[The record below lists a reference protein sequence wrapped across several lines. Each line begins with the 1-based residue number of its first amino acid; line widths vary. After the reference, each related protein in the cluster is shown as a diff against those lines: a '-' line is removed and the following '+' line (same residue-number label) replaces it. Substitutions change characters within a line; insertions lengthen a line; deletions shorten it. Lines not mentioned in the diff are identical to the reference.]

1 MSLID
6 YKLHEAADKLAAGE
20 VTSRQL
26 CEALLARIDQ
36 VEDKVG
42 ALVSIDNAAVLAAAD
57 VADARRTAGESLGR
71 YDGLPITIKDNIVE
85 EGVEARCSST
95 ILDGLEHVYDSTVVS
110 KLKEAGCIIF
120 GRANMDEF
128 AMGSTTETSQ
138 VKKTKNPHDL
148 NCVPG
153 GSSGGSAAG
162 VASKEF
168 LGALGSDTGGS
179 IRQPASFCGIVGL
192 KPTYGLVS
200 RFGLVAF
207 ASSLDQIGPMTKD
220 VRDSA
225 LILDIINGEDE
236 KDSTAIP
243 GKVTDF
249 EASLE
254 GVDIKGMKL
263 GVPAEYFDVDGMEED
278 VKVSVEAAIARLKE
292 MGAEIVP
299 VSLPHTKYSIA
310 TYYVIATAEASTNL
324 ARFEGIRYGNRFTDT
339 DPTNKEVPE
348 IIQVYNETRSRGFG
362 KEVQRRIMLG
372 TYVLSS
378 YEDHKFYHKAQQVR
392 TLIRQDF
399 EKVFETC
406 DLIVAPV
413 APETA
418 FKSGEST
425 DDPMKMYLADI
436 LTTSVN
442 LAGICGIS
450 VPCGSDSEGM
460 PIGLQVIGPALGEKK
475 LLQAAYAYEQNSG
488 VELKEVEL

>member
-6 YKLHEAADKLAAGE
+6 LSLHAAADKLAAGE

-26 CEALLARIDQ
+26 CEALLARVDQ

-42 ALVSIDNAAVLAAAD
+42 ALVSINADRILAAAD
-57 VADARRTAGESLGR
+57 AADARRSAGQAIGR

-85 EGVEARCSST
+85 EGEEAKCASS
-95 ILDGLEHVYDSTVVS
+95 ILDGLENVYDSTVVR
-110 KLKEAGCIIF
+110 KLKEAGCVIF

-138 VKKTKNPHDL
+138 AKKTRNPHNLD
-148 NCVPG
+148 CVPG

-168 LGALGSDTGGS
+168 LGALGTDTGGS

-207 ASSLDQIGPMTKD
+207 ASSLDQIGPMSKD
-220 VRDSA
+220 VQDSA

-243 GKVTDF
+243 GKITDF

-254 GVDIKGMKL
+254 GTDVKGMKL
-263 GVPAEYFDVDGMEED
+263 GVPAEYFDVEGMDED
-278 VKVSVEAAIARLKE
+278 VKVSVQSAIAKLE
-292 MGAEIVP
+292 AMGAEIVP
-299 VSLPHTKYSIA
+299 ISLPHTKYAIA
-310 TYYVIATAEASTNL
+310 TYYVIATAEACTNL
-324 ARFEGIRYGNRFTDT
+324 ARFDGIRYGQRHETD
-339 DPTNKEVPE
+339 D
-348 IIQVYNETRSRGFG
+348 IIETYFESRSRGFG
-362 KEVQRRIMLG
+362 QEVQRRIMLG

-378 YEDHKFYHKAQQVR
+378 YEDHKYYHRAQKVR

-399 EKVFETC
+399 EKAFADV

-418 FKSGEST
+418 FKSGESSE
-425 DDPMKMYLADI
+425 DPMKMYLADI

-450 VPCGSDSEGM
+450 VPCGKDSKDM
-460 PIGLQVIGPALGEKK
+460 PIGLQIMGPAMGEKK
-475 LLQAAYAYEQNSG
+475 LLQAAYAYEQSAG

>member
-1 MSLID
+1 MSLINLS
-6 YKLHEAADKLAAGE
+6 LHEAADKLAAGE

-26 CEALLARIDQ
+26 CEALLAQIDK
-36 VEDKVG
+36 VEAKVG
-42 ALVSIDNAAVLAAAD
+42 ALVSINNEKALAAAD
-57 VADARRTAGESLGR
+57 ASDARRAAGETLGR

-85 EGVEARCSST
+85 AGEEARCSSS
-95 ILDGLEHVYDSTVVS
+95 ILDGLENVYDSTVVR
-110 KLKEAGCIIF
+110 KLKEAGCVVF

-138 VKKTKNPHDL
+138 IKKTSNPHNLD
-148 NCVPG
+148 CVPG

-207 ASSLDQIGPMTKD
+207 ASSLDQIGPMSKD
-220 VRDSA
+220 VQDSA

-243 GKVTDF
+243 GKITDF
-249 EASLE
+249 EASLQ
-254 GVDIKGMKL
+254 GADVKGMKL
-263 GVPAEYFDVDGMEED
+263 GVPAEYFEVDGMDAD
-278 VKVSVEAAIARLKE
+278 VKASVEAAIAKLE
-292 MGAEIVP
+292 AMGAEIVP
-299 VSLPHTKYSIA
+299 VSLPHTKYAIA
-310 TYYVIATAEASTNL
+310 TYYVIATAEACTNL
-324 ARFEGIRYGNRFTDT
+324 ARFDGIRYGKRYTGTD
-339 DPTNKEVPE
+339 D
-348 IIQVYNETRSRGFG
+348 IIETYFESRSRGFG

-378 YEDHKFYHKAQQVR
+378 YEDHKYYHRAQKVR

-399 EKVFETC
+399 EKAYEQC

-413 APETA
+413 SPETA
-418 FKSGEST
+418 FKSGESSE
-425 DDPMKMYLADI
+425 DPMKMYLADI
-436 LTTSVN
+436 LTTSAN

-450 VPCGSDSEGM
+450 VPCGKDKNDM
-460 PIGLQVIGPALGEKK
+460 PIGLQIMGPAMGEKK
-475 LLQAAYAYEQNSG
+475 LLQAAYAYEQNAS

>member
-6 YKLHEAADKLAAGE
+6 LTLHEAADKLNAGE

-26 CEALLARIDQ
+26 CEALLERVNS
-36 VEDKVG
+36 VESKVG
-42 ALVSIDNAAVLAAAD
+42 ALVSINNDRILAAAD
-57 VADARRTAGESLGR
+57 EADARRSSGSPIGR

-85 EGVEARCSST
+85 KGEEAKCASS
-95 ILDGLEHVYDSTVVS
+95 ILNGLDNLYDSTVVT
-110 KLKEAGCIIF
+110 KLKEAGCVIF

-128 AMGSTTETSQ
+128 AMGSTTESSQ
-138 VKKTKNPHDL
+138 IKKTANPHNL

-207 ASSLDQIGPMTKD
+207 GSSLDQIGPMTKD
-220 VRDSA
+220 VQDSA
-225 LILDIINGEDE
+225 LILDIINGED
-236 KDSTAIP
+236 KMDSTSLP

-254 GVDIKGMKL
+254 GASL
-263 GVPAEYFDVDGMEED
+263 NGVKVGIPKEYFEVEGMEED
-278 VKVSVEAAIARLKE
+278 VKAKVQEAIETFKAQ
-292 MGAEIVP
+292 GAEIVD
-299 VSLPHTKYSIA
+299 VSLPHTKYAIA

-324 ARFEGIRYGNRFTDT
+324 ARFEGIRYGNR
-339 DPTNKEVPE
+339 K
-348 IIQVYNETRSRGFG
+348 NESGKILDLYFDTRSEGFG
-362 KEVQRRIMLG
+362 PEVQRRIMLG
-372 TYVLSS
+372 TYVLST
-378 YEDHKFYHKAQQVR
+378 YDNHKYYHKAQKVR

-399 EKVFETC
+399 EEAYKQC
-406 DLIVAPV
+406 DIILSPV
-413 APETA
+413 SPETA
-418 FKSGEST
+418 FEFGTGS
-425 DDPMKMYLADI
+425 DDPVKLYLADI
-436 LTTSVN
+436 LTTSAN

-450 VPCGSDSEGM
+450 VPCGEDSKGM
-460 PIGLQVIGPALGEKK
+460 PVGLQIMGPALGEKQVLK
-475 LLQAAYAYEQNSG
+475 AAYAYEQNSG
-488 VELKEVEL
+488 LELKEAEL

>member
-6 YKLHEAADKLAAGE
+6 LTLHEAADKLNAGE

-26 CEALLARIDQ
+26 CEALLERVNS
-36 VEDKVG
+36 VESKVG
-42 ALVSIDNAAVLAAAD
+42 ALVSINNDRILAAAD
-57 VADARRTAGESLGR
+57 EADARRSSGSPIGR

-85 EGVEARCSST
+85 KGEEAKCASS
-95 ILDGLEHVYDSTVVS
+95 ILNGLDNLYDSTVVS
-110 KLKEAGCIIF
+110 KLKDAGCVIF

-128 AMGSTTETSQ
+128 AMGSTTESSQ
-138 VKKTKNPHDL
+138 IKKTANPHNL

-162 VASKEF
+162 VAAKEF

-207 ASSLDQIGPMTKD
+207 GSSLDQIGPMTKD
-220 VRDSA
+220 VQDSA
-225 LILDIINGEDE
+225 LILDIINGEDK
-236 KDSTAIP
+236 KDSTSLP

-254 GVDIKGMKL
+254 GASL
-263 GVPAEYFDVDGMEED
+263 NGVKVGIPKEYFEVEGMEED
-278 VKVSVEAAIARLKE
+278 VKARVQEAIETFKAQ
-292 MGAEIVP
+292 GAEIVD
-299 VSLPHTKYSIA
+299 VSLPHTKYAIA

-324 ARFEGIRYGNRFTDT
+324 ARFEGIRYGNRK
-339 DPTNKEVPE
+339 NESGK
-348 IIQVYNETRSRGFG
+348 IIDLYFDTRSEGFG
-362 KEVQRRIMLG
+362 PEVQRRIMLG
-372 TYVLSS
+372 TYVLST
-378 YEDHKFYHKAQQVR
+378 YDNHKYYHKAQKVR

-399 EKVFETC
+399 EEAYKKC
-406 DLIVAPV
+406 DIIVSPV

-418 FKSGEST
+418 FEFGTGS
-425 DDPMKMYLADI
+425 DDPVKLYLADI
-436 LTTSVN
+436 LTTSAN

-450 VPCGSDSEGM
+450 VPCGEDSKGM
-460 PIGLQVIGPALGEKK
+460 PVGLQIMGPALGEKQVLK
-475 LLQAAYAYEQNSG
+475 AAYAYEQNSG
-488 VELKEVEL
+488 LELKEAEL

>member
-1 MSLID
+1 MSLINLS
-6 YKLHEAADKLAAGE
+6 LHEAADKLAAGE

-26 CEALLARIDQ
+26 CEALLAQIDK
-36 VEDKVG
+36 VEAKVG
-42 ALVSIDNAAVLAAAD
+42 ALVSINNEKALAAAD
-57 VADARRTAGESLGR
+57 ASDARRAAGETLGR

-85 EGVEARCSST
+85 AGEEARCSSS
-95 ILDGLEHVYDSTVVS
+95 ILDGLENVYDSTVVR
-110 KLKEAGCIIF
+110 KLKEAGCVVF

-138 VKKTKNPHDL
+138 IKKTSNPHNLD
-148 NCVPG
+148 CVPG

-207 ASSLDQIGPMTKD
+207 ASSLDQIGPMSKD
-220 VRDSA
+220 VQDSA

-243 GKVTDF
+243 GKITDF
-249 EASLE
+249 EASLQ
-254 GVDIKGMKL
+254 GADVKGMKL
-263 GVPAEYFDVDGMEED
+263 GVPAEYFEVDGMDAD
-278 VKVSVEAAIARLKE
+278 VKASVEAAIAKLE
-292 MGAEIVP
+292 AMGAEIVP
-299 VSLPHTKYSIA
+299 VSLPHTKYAIA
-310 TYYVIATAEASTNL
+310 TYYVIATAEACTNL
-324 ARFEGIRYGNRFTDT
+324 ARFDGIRYGKRYTGTD
-339 DPTNKEVPE
+339 D
-348 IIQVYNETRSRGFG
+348 IIETYFESRSRGFG

-378 YEDHKFYHKAQQVR
+378 YEDHKYYHRAQKVR

-399 EKVFETC
+399 EKAYEQC

-413 APETA
+413 SPETA
-418 FKSGEST
+418 FKSGESSE
-425 DDPMKMYLADI
+425 DPMKMYLADI
-436 LTTSVN
+436 LTTSAN

-450 VPCGSDSEGM
+450 VPCGKDKNDM
-460 PIGLQVIGPALGEKK
+460 PIGLQIMGPAMGEKK
-475 LLQAAYAYEQNSG
+475 LLQAAYAYEQNAG

>member
-1 MSLID
+1 MSLINLS
-6 YKLHEAADKLAAGE
+6 LHEAADKLAAGE

-26 CEALLARIDQ
+26 CEALLAQIDK
-36 VEDKVG
+36 VEGKVG
-42 ALVSIDNAAVLAAAD
+42 ALVSINNEKALAAAD
-57 VADARRTAGESLGR
+57 ASDARRAAGETLGR

-85 EGVEARCSST
+85 AGEEAKCSSS
-95 ILDGLEHVYDSTVVS
+95 ILDGLENVYDSTVVR
-110 KLKEAGCIIF
+110 KLKEAGCVVF

-138 VKKTKNPHDL
+138 IKKTSNPHNLD
-148 NCVPG
+148 CVPG

-207 ASSLDQIGPMTKD
+207 ASSLDQIGPMSKD
-220 VRDSA
+220 VQDSA
-225 LILDIINGEDE
+225 LMLDIINGEDE

-243 GKVTDF
+243 GKITDF
-249 EASLE
+249 EASLQ
-254 GVDIKGMKL
+254 GADVKGMKL
-263 GVPAEYFDVDGMEED
+263 GVPAEYFEVDGMDAD
-278 VKVSVEAAIARLKE
+278 VKASVEAAIAKLE
-292 MGAEIVP
+292 AMGAEIVP
-299 VSLPHTKYSIA
+299 VSLPHTKYAIA
-310 TYYVIATAEASTNL
+310 TYYVIATAEACTNL
-324 ARFEGIRYGNRFTDT
+324 ARFDGIRYGKRYTGTD
-339 DPTNKEVPE
+339 D
-348 IIQVYNETRSRGFG
+348 IIETYFESRSRGFG

-378 YEDHKFYHKAQQVR
+378 YEDHKYYHRAQKVR

-399 EKVFETC
+399 EKAYEQC

-413 APETA
+413 SPETA
-418 FKSGEST
+418 FKSGESSE
-425 DDPMKMYLADI
+425 DPMKMYLADI
-436 LTTSVN
+436 LTTSAN

-450 VPCGSDSEGM
+450 VPCGKDKNDM
-460 PIGLQVIGPALGEKK
+460 PIGLQIMGPAMGEKK
-475 LLQAAYAYEQNSG
+475 LLQAAYAYEQNAG

>member
-1 MSLID
+1 MNLID
-6 YKLHEAADKLAAGE
+6 LKLHEAADKLAAGE

-26 CEALLARIDQ
+26 CEALLSRIEE
-36 VEDKVG
+36 VEERIG
-42 ALVSIDNAAVLAAAD
+42 ALVSIDDEKTLAAAD
-57 VADARRTAGESLGR
+57 AADARRAAGQALGR

-85 EGVEARCSST
+85 EGVEARCSSK
-95 ILDGLEHVYDSTVVS
+95 ILDGLEHVYDSTVVT

-138 VKKTKNPHDL
+138 IKKTVNPHDL
-148 NCVPG
+148 TCVPG

-162 VASKEF
+162 VASKDF

-225 LILDIINGEDE
+225 LILDIINGED
-236 KDSTAIP
+236 KMDSTAIP
-243 GKVTDF
+243 GKITDF

-254 GVDIKGMKL
+254 GKNVQGMKI
-263 GVPAEYFDVDGMEED
+263 GVPAEYFEVEGMEED

-339 DPTNKEVPE
+339 DPSSDEPE
-348 IIQVYNETRSRGFG
+348 IMQVYNETRSRGFG

-372 TYVLSS
+372 TYVLST
-378 YEDHKFYHKAQQVR
+378 YDDHKFYHRAQQVR

-413 APETA
+413 SPETA

-450 VPCGSDSEGM
+450 VPCGTDSKNM
-460 PIGLQVIGPALGEKK
+460 PIGLQIIGPALGEKK
-475 LLQAAYAYEQNSG
+475 LLQAAYAYEQNND
-488 VELKEVEL
+488 LKLQEVEL

>member
-1 MSLID
+1 MSLINLS
-6 YKLHEAADKLAAGE
+6 LHEAADKLAAGE

-26 CEALLARIDQ
+26 CEALLARVDQ

-42 ALVSIDNAAVLAAAD
+42 ALVSINNEKVLVTAD
-57 VADARRTAGESLGR
+57 ASDARRAAGNAFGR
-71 YDGLPITIKDNIVE
+71 YDGLPITIKDNIIE
-85 EGVEARCSST
+85 EGEEGKCASS
-95 ILDGLEHVYDSTVVS
+95 ILDGLENVYDSTVVR
-110 KLKEAGCIIF
+110 KLKEAGCVVF

-138 VKKTKNPHDL
+138 IKKTRNPQNLD
-148 NCVPG
+148 CVPG

-207 ASSLDQIGPMTKD
+207 ASSLDQIGPMSKD
-220 VRDSA
+220 VQDSA
-225 LILDIINGEDE
+225 LMLDIINGECE

-243 GKVTDF
+243 GKITDF

-254 GVDIKGMKL
+254 GADVKGMKI
-263 GVPAEYFDVDGMEED
+263 GVPAEYFDVEGMDAD
-278 VKVSVEAAIARLKE
+278 VKASVEAAIAKLKD

-299 VSLPHTKYSIA
+299 ISLPHTKYAIA
-310 TYYVIATAEASTNL
+310 TYYVIATAEACTNL
-324 ARFEGIRYGNRFTDT
+324 ARFDGIRYGKRYTETD
-339 DPTNKEVPE
+339 D
-348 IIQVYNETRSRGFG
+348 IIETYFESRSRGFG
-362 KEVQRRIMLG
+362 KEVQRRILLG

-378 YEDHKFYHKAQQVR
+378 YEDHKYYHRAQKVR

-399 EKVFETC
+399 EKAYEQC

-418 FKSGEST
+418 FKSGESS

-436 LTTSVN
+436 LTTSAN

-450 VPCGSDSEGM
+450 VPCGKDSKDM
-460 PIGLQVIGPALGEKK
+460 PIGLQIMGPAMGEKK
-475 LLQAAYAYEQNSG
+475 LLQAAYAYEQG
-488 VELKEVEL
+488 AAVELKEVEL

>member
-6 YKLHEAADKLAAGE
+6 LKLHEAADKLAAGE

-26 CEALLARIDQ
+26 CEALLARVDA
-36 VEDKVG
+36 VEEKVG
-42 ALVSIDNAAVLAAAD
+42 ALVSINNERVLAAAD
-57 VADARRTAGESLGR
+57 ASDARRASGSSLGR

-85 EGVEARCSST
+85 EGEESKCASS
-95 ILDGLEHVYDSTVVS
+95 IIDGLVNVYDSTVVR
-110 KLKEAGCIIF
+110 KLKEAGCVVF

-138 VKKTKNPHDL
+138 IKKTCNPHDL
-148 NCVPG
+148 DCVPG

-207 ASSLDQIGPMTKD
+207 ASSLDQIGPMSKD

-236 KDSTAIP
+236 KDSTALP
-243 GKVTDF
+243 GKITDF

-254 GVDIKGMKL
+254 GFDIKGMKL
-263 GVPAEYFDVDGMEED
+263 GVPAEYFEVEGMEAD
-278 VKVSVEAAIARLKE
+278 VKASVQAAIAKLE
-292 MGAEIVP
+292 AMGAEIVP
-299 VSLPHTKYSIA
+299 VSLPHTKYAIA
-310 TYYVIATAEASTNL
+310 TYYVIATAEACTNL
-324 ARFEGIRYGNRFTDT
+324 ARFEGVRYGNRYTETD
-339 DPTNKEVPE
+339 DILEM
-348 IIQVYNETRSRGFG
+348 YNETRSRGFG

-378 YEDHKFYHKAQQVR
+378 YEDHKYYHRAQKVR

-399 EKVFETC
+399 EKAYEQC

-418 FKSGEST
+418 FKSGESSE
-425 DDPMKMYLADI
+425 DPMKMYLADI

-442 LAGICGIS
+442 LAGTCGIS
-450 VPCGSDSEGM
+450 VPCGQDSKGM
-460 PIGLQVIGPALGEKK
+460 PIGLQVMGPALGEKK
-475 LLQAAYAYEQNSG
+475 LLQLAYAYEQNAA